1 MKQISVYKLFSLI
14 LFLPAL
20 ASAQDITGLWK
31 GEMYVDS
38 VKLHLPYEILISES
52 KGKLVGYS
60 RVIFFKDG
68 IQGGIEEPGIQDITI
83 KQNGEQVTI
92 EDEGFLE
99 HNFSI
104 KPPKQ
109 VKKTMLLTLIVSD
122 TDIILKGSWSTNRTK
137 YYLVATGTAE
147 LKRKN
152 DYKVTALYKRLDT
165 LKLTSKLVINPPVA
179 KQVPIVAIA
188 TVPAI
193 KMELPKVQEPLPE
206 PELIIPPIKQ
216 VVFDL
221 VPIFKKQAVTTARIS
236 GPSSQ
241 KKALYNSITAT
252 KLIYIPKETPAVIA
266 VAEKPFPKAEP
277 TTVIPPNIKPAP
289 APTNSTT
296 VITKPAPAPAVVAF
310 TPKPKS
316 EPAVAAVPK
325 PAQAI
330 LTPAVPKPKP
340 VVTTQPAPQP
350 VIAKVVAAEKKP
362 LEIVTPPAPKPV
374 PETIAA
380 PVAIITPSIMQG
392 AAELDKRSII
402 SEQSFYFESDSL
414 VLTLYDNGDVD
425 GDTVTVVMNG
435 NVIFSRQG
443 LSTRANTKTIK
454 ISPQTDSVKLVM
466 YAENL
471 GEIPPN
477 TGLLVVMDGEKR
489 YDVRFTADLK
499 SNAAIVLRRRLKQ

>member
-1 MKQISVYKLFSLI
+1 MKQISAYKLLLI
-14 LFLPAL
+14 FLLLPTL
-20 ASAQDITGLWK
+20 VIAQDITGLWK

-68 IQGGIEEPGIQDITI
+68 IQGGIEEPGIQDIII
-83 KQNGEQVTI
+83 KQNGDQVTI

-109 VKKTMLLTLIVSD
+109 VKKTMVLTLVVSD
-122 TDIILKGSWSTNRTK
+122 TEMVMKGSWSTNRTK

-147 LKRKN
+147 LKRKI
-152 DYKVTALYKRLDT
+152 DYKVSALYKRLDT
-165 LKLTSKLVINPPVA
+165 LKLTSKLVINSPTA

-188 TVPAI
+188 TVPTI
-193 KMELPKVQEPLPE
+193 KMELPKVQETLPE
-206 PELIIPPIKQ
+206 RELIIPSIKQ

-221 VPIFKKQAVTTARIS
+221 IPVFKKQAVTAARIS
-236 GPSSQ
+236 GPSWQ
-241 KKALYNSITAT
+241 KKVLYNSITAT
-252 KLIYIPKETPAVIA
+252 KLIYIPKETPPVIA
-266 VAEKPFPKAEP
+266 IAEKSIPKAEP
-277 TTVIPPNIKPAP
+277 TTIIPPNNKPTP
-289 APTNSTT
+289 APTNSST
-296 VITKPAPAPAVVAF
+296 VITKPVPPPVVVAF
-310 TPKPKS
+310 TPKS
-316 EPAVAAVPK
+316 EPAVAAAPK
-325 PAQAI
+325 PAPVI

-374 PETIAA
+374 PDAIAA
-380 PVAIITPSIMQG
+380 PVAIIAPSITQG
-392 AAELDKRSII
+392 AAELEKRSIN

-425 GDTVTVVMNG
+425 GDTVTIVMNG
-435 NVIFSRQG
+435 NIIFSKQG
-443 LSTRANTKTIK
+443 LSTKATTKTIK
-454 ISPQTDSVKLVM
+454 ISPQTDSIKLVM

-477 TGLLVVMDGEKR
+477 TGLMVVMDGEKR
-489 YDVRFTADLK
+489 YDVRFSADLK
-499 SNAAIVLRRRLKQ
+499 SNAAIVLRRRKKQ

>member
-1 MKQISVYKLFSLI
+1 MKMQRLFKFFL
-14 LFLPAL
+14 LLLLLPAGL
-20 ASAQDITGLWK
+20 AAQDITGLWK

-38 VKLHLPYEILISES
+38 VKLHLPYEILISEN
-52 KGKLVGYS
+52 KGKLIGYS

-83 KQNGEQVTI
+83 KQNGDQVTI

-122 TDIILKGSWSTNRTK
+122 TDMVMKGSWSTNRTK

-165 LKLTSKLVINPPVA
+165 LKLTSKLVINAPVA
-179 KQVPIVAIA
+179 KQVHIVEIA

-193 KMELPKVQEPLPE
+193 KMELPKVQEPLPD

-221 VPIFKKQAVTTARIS
+221 IPIFKKQAVTTARIS

-252 KLIYIPKETPAVIA
+252 KLIYITKKTPPVIA
-266 VAEKPFPKAEP
+266 VAEKPIPKAES
-277 TTVIPPNIKPAP
+277 TTLIPPNIKQIPT
-289 APTNSTT
+289 PTNSTT
-296 VITKPAPAPAVVAF
+296 VITKPATAAAVVAF
-310 TPKPKS
+310 TPNPKS
-316 EPAVAAVPK
+316 ESAVAAAPK
-325 PAQAI
+325 PAPVI
-330 LTPAVPKPKP
+330 LTSAVQKPKP
-340 VVTTQPAPQP
+340 VVTTQPAAQP
-350 VIAKVVAAEKKP
+350 MLAKVVATEKKP
-362 LEIVTPPAPKPV
+362 VDIVTPPV
-374 PETIAA
+374 PEPIAA
-380 PVAIITPSIMQG
+380 PVAIIAPSIAQG
-392 AAELDKRSII
+392 AAELEKRSIK
-402 SEQSFYFESDSL
+402 SEQAFFFESDSL

-435 NVIFSRQG
+435 NVIFSKQG

-454 ISPQTDSVKLVM
+454 ISSQTDSVKLVM

-477 TGLLVVMDGEKR
+477 TGLLVVLDGENR
-489 YDVRFTADLK
+489 YDVRFTADLQ
-499 SNAAIVLRRRLKQ
+499 SNAAIILRRRKKI